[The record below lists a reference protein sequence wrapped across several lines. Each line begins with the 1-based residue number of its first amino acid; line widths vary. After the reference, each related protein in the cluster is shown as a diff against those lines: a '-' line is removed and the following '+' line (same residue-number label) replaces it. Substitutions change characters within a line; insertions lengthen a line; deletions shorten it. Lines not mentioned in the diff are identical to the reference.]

1 MIKVWRALT
10 IANTLVRYGLTQPLT
25 GQSKRRW
32 VRALT
37 AINPFKVALNNRS
50 RGELLCD
57 MLESLGPIFV
67 KFGQQMSVHPDLFP
81 RDIISGLSRLQDKV
95 TPVPNALAKKTLEHV
110 LGGCLN
116 ELFDSFDDEPLAA
129 ASIAQVYGAR
139 LHNGDDVVVKMLRP
153 GIESVIKQ
161 DIALMYAGARWA
173 RRLLSFGHRLRP
185 IELVEEF
192 EHTILGE
199 LDLKKEAASASQL
212 RRNFNNSDIMYVP
225 SIYWPYTSSKTLV
238 MERIHGVRVSDVDTL
253 KVNNANLKKLA
264 EDGVNIFFTQVL
276 RDSFFHAD
284 MHPGNLFIDI
294 TNPQKPRYIG
304 VDFGIMG
311 SLSDEDQYYLAKN
324 LFAFFNQDYR
334 EVARLHLACGWVP
347 SDVREDQFEAAIRTV
362 CEPIFQRP
370 LKDISF
376 AEVLLGLLKTAR
388 QFNME
393 MQPQLM
399 LLQKTLVNIEG
410 LGRRLYPDLDLW
422 KTAKPVI
429 EQWLTSRY
437 AVKQSLKTIKAQLPH
452 LIETIGDLPPLVHTL
467 LKERITTQPS
477 SPKKHRWAWVVTCI
491 IALGLGFIAGQVLS

>member
-1 MIKVWRALT
+1 MITSWRALS
-10 IANTLVRYGLTQPLT
+10 IAKTVIRYGLTKPLA

-32 VRALT
+32 LRILT
-37 AINPFKVALNNRS
+37 AINPFKVSVNNRN

-81 RDIISGLSRLQDKV
+81 RDIIAGLSRLQDKV
-95 TPVPNALAKKTLEHV
+95 TPVSDELAKKTLEAV
-110 LGGCLN
+110 LGGSLD
-116 ELFDSFDDEPLAA
+116 ELFTSFEDQPLAA

-139 LHNGDDVVVKMLRP
+139 LHSGEEVVVKMLRP
-153 GIESVIKQ
+153 GIASIIKQ
-161 DIALMYAGARWA
+161 DIALMYKGARWV
-173 RRLLSFGHRLRP
+173 RRFLSFGHRLRP
-185 IELVEEF
+185 VELVEEF

-225 SIYWPYTSSKTLV
+225 RIYWPYTSSKVLV
-238 MERIHGVRVSDVDTL
+238 MERIHGVRVSDVDIL
-253 KVNNANLKKLA
+253 KAANTNLKKLA

-294 TNPQKPRYIG
+294 TNPSKPRYIG

-347 SDVREDQFEAAIRTV
+347 GDVREDQFEAAIRTV

-370 LKDISF
+370 LKEISF

-388 QFNME
+388 QFKME

-429 EQWLTSRY
+429 EQWLRSRY
-437 AVKQSLKTIKAQLPH
+437 GVKQSLKTIKAQLPH
-452 LIETIGDLPPLVHTL
+452 LIETMGDLPPLVHAL
-467 LKERITTQPS
+467 LKERMDTKPTTA
-477 SPKKHRWAWVVTCI
+477 KKRRWPWVVTCVI
-491 IALGLGFIAGQVLS
+491 TLGLGFLAGQVLS